1 MTGSFAQRG
10 MRSTLAR
17 IAQEFRRIPAADD
30 TLHLLPL
37 DDDVAGLALQETAFP
52 QVSVIIPVHGKLAYT
67 VACLR
72 AIAQHGSETAFEVIV
87 VDDASPDATATVLP
101 GVPGLRYFANE
112 HNLGFVGS
120 CNAGAHL
127 ARGEYLLF
135 LNNDTQVM
143 SGWMDALLQCFADEV
158 SCGIAGSRLVYPDGR
173 LQEAGGWVFADGS
186 AWTVGRFEDRS
197 SPMYRYRRET
207 DYVSGASLMI
217 RSEQFDA
224 LGGFDERYAP
234 AYYEDTDLAF
244 AVRAA
249 GLKVFYEPNSIVVH
263 REGITAGTD
272 LGKGMKRYQAV
283 NQAKFVD
290 KWRDALSMH
299 PARGT
304 PLENCWNRYTR
315 GHVLVVD
322 TMTPDPTRDS
332 GSLRLSAI
340 LRLLHEEGWR
350 VGFAPDDGRASDTE
364 IAALGRLGVEVLCRP
379 AVANVP
385 DWLRRHGAGLTVV
398 ILSRHTVAGQYA
410 DLVRCYAPQ
419 ATLIFDTVD
428 LHFLREQRA
437 AELSGNAA
445 MIRQSELSRRS
456 ELALI
461 EQSDIT
467 FVVSPHEQ
475 ALLANEVPQA
485 RVELLSNIHE
495 IHGRRQG
502 HAGRRDL
509 VFIGGYG
516 HPPNGDAMRWM
527 ASELLPALRTAIP
540 DLRIHV
546 LGDIPESARRE
557 LMAAGLDI
565 HGRVGELAP
574 WMEGCLASIAPLRFG
589 AGVKGK
595 INMAM
600 SYGVPVIA
608 TSVAV
613 EGMNLE
619 NGDDVLVADHSA
631 AFVAAVLRLRDEEAT
646 WTGLSDGALDNVRR
660 HFSSDSARE
669 VLRRV
674 LARARLESSR

>member
-17 IAQEFRRIPAADD
+17 IAQEFRRIPAVDD

-37 DDDVAGLALQETAFP
+37 DGDVTGLALQENALP
-52 QVSVIIPVHGKLAYT
+52 RVSIIIPVHGKLEYT

-72 AIAQHGSETAFEVIV
+72 AIVQHSAAVDFEVIV

-101 GVPGLRYFANE
+101 GIPGLRYLTNE
-112 HNLGFVGS
+112 RNLGFVGS
-120 CNAGAHL
+120 CNAGARL

-143 SGWMDALLQCFADEV
+143 PGWMDALLQCFADEP

-186 AWTVGRFEDRS
+186 AWTVGRFEDRNA
-197 SPMYRYRRET
+197 PPYRYRRET

-217 RSEQFDA
+217 RREQFGA
-224 LGGFDERYAP
+224 IGGFDERYAP

-272 LGKGMKRYQAV
+272 LGQGMKRYQAI

-290 KWRDALSMH
+290 KWRDALATH
-299 PARGT
+299 PPSNSSLG
-304 PLENCWNRYTR
+304 EFWNRYTR

-322 TMTPDPTRDS
+322 TMTPDPSRDS
-332 GSLRLSAI
+332 GSLRLSAM

-350 VGFAPDDGRASDTE
+350 LSFAPDDGRASDDE

-379 AVANVP
+379 EVANVP
-385 DWLRRHGAGLTVV
+385 DWLRRHGSTLTAV

-410 DLVRCYAPQ
+410 DQVRRYAPQ

-437 AELSGNAA
+437 AELSGNAT

-461 EQSDIT
+461 EQCDIT

-475 ALLANEVPQA
+475 ALLAAELPHA

-527 ASELLPALRTAIP
+527 AEDILPALRAVVP

-546 LGDIPESARRE
+546 LGDIPENARRE
-557 LMAAGLDI
+557 LEAAGLDV
-565 HGRVGELAP
+565 HGRVAELAP
-574 WMEGCLASIAPLRFG
+574 WMESCLASIAPLRFG

-595 INMAM
+595 VNMAM

-613 EGMNLE
+613 EGMSLVD
-619 NGDDVLVADHSA
+619 GSDVLVADDPA
-631 AFVAAVLRLRDEEAT
+631 AFVTAVLRLRDEEAT
-646 WTGLSDGALDNVRR
+646 WIRLSDGALANVRKY
-660 HFSSDSARE
+660 FSSDAARDI
-669 VLRRV
+669 LRRTI
-674 LARARLESSR
+674 LSPDPRRPQ